1 MGDSRSSSEDPT
13 AEGEWVLYRERPD
26 WADVTPLPQD
36 DGPSP
41 VVQIAYTER
50 FKDVYDYFRA
60 VLKSG
65 EKSGRVLQLT
75 EDALELN
82 PANYTVWH
90 YRRVVLKAI
99 GADIKEEL
107 QYCREIIEEHP
118 KNYQVWQHR
127 RALIE
132 LLNEPGT
139 ELRFTEVILAIDQKN
154 YHAWQHRQWVLQ
166 AFSLYEGELDFI
178 DRLLLDDIRNNSA
191 WNQRFFV
198 ISHSGGWSSEAVERE
213 VKYTLEKIQIVKRNE
228 SAWNY
233 LRGVLEHCEES
244 GTADTQRALVK
255 EKCQELL
262 AAGCESP
269 FLLGFLVELL
279 QYQLEEDTMT
289 EKAELISTATDLC
302 VRLSKDIDTVRCRY
316 WDFVSDTITSKH
328 SAQA

>member
-1 MGDSRSSSEDPT
+1 MGDSRSSSEDPGQ
-13 AEGEWVLYRERPD
+13 EGGWVLYRDRAD
-26 WADVTPLPQD
+26 WADVTPLQQN
-36 DGPSP
+36 DGPNP

-60 VLKSG
+60 VLAAG
-65 EKSGRVLQLT
+65 EKSARVLQLT

-127 RALIE
+127 RVLIE
-132 LLNEPGT
+132 WLNEPGT

-166 AFSLYEGELDFI
+166 AFNMYDDELDFI

-198 ISHSGGWSSEAVERE
+198 ISHTGGWTKEVVERE
-213 VKYTLEKIQIVKRNE
+213 VNYSLEKIHIVKRNE

-233 LRGVLEHCEES
+233 LRGVLEHCDDTEA
-244 GTADTQRALVK
+244 ADTQRVLIKA
-255 EKCQELL
+255 KCHELL
-262 AAGCESP
+262 EAGCDSP
-269 FLLGFLVELL
+269 YLLGFLVELL
-279 QYQLEEDTMT
+279 QYQLEEGSVP
-289 EKAELISTATDLC
+289 EKQELVKTATELC
-302 VRLSKDIDTVRCRY
+302 TKLSKEFDTVRCRY
-316 WDFVSDTITSKH
+316 WDFVSDTIVRKH
-328 SAQA
+328 IVVA